1 MMRRL
6 RILTWHVHGNY
17 LWYLSQC
24 GHDFI
29 LPVKQDGS
37 PGYHGRGNSFPFGDN
52 VKEIP
57 AEAVPDQAFDCI
69 LYQHS
74 RHYLHDQ
81 YELLSDSQRRLP
93 RVYVEHDP
101 PLSHPTDTPHW
112 VQDPDVLVVHVTPF
126 NRLMWDNGNAP
137 TRVIDHG
144 VLVPESIRYSGELER
159 GIVIVNNLGRR
170 GRRLGPDV
178 YEQVKNDVPLDLVG
192 MNSQE
197 LGGLGEVLPMELA
210 AFECRYRFFF
220 NPIRYT
226 SLGLA
231 VCEAMML
238 GMPVI
243 GLATTEMATAVQNG
257 VSGFVD
263 TDVSRLMEHMQH
275 LLRDPAEA
283 RRLGK
288 AARAYAL
295 ERFNIQRFVR
305 DWEAT
310 FAEVV
315 GAPQHVPP
323 QAARRAGAVRPPM
336 TPLTSPAIP

>member
-1 MMRRL
+1 MRRL

-24 GHDFI
+24 DHDFI

-37 PGYHGRGNSFPFGDN
+37 PGYHGRGNSFPFGEN
-52 VKEIP
+52 VQEIP
-57 AEAVPDQAFDCI
+57 AEAVRDQAFDCI

-74 RHYLHDQ
+74 KHYLHDQ
-81 YELLSDSQRRLP
+81 HELLSEAQRRLP
-93 RVYVEHDP
+93 RIYVEHDP
-101 PLSHPTDTPHW
+101 PLAHPTDTRHW
-112 VQDPDVLVVHVTPF
+112 VDDPDVLVVHVTPF
-126 NRLMWDNGNAP
+126 NHLMWDNGKVT

-144 VLVPESIRYSGELER
+144 VLVPEGVQYTGELER
-159 GIVIVNNLGRR
+159 GIAVVNNPGRR

-178 YEQVKNDVPLDLVG
+178 YEQVNQQVPLDLVG
-192 MNSQE
+192 MNSLE

-238 GMPVI
+238 GMPVL

-263 TDVSRLMEHMQH
+263 TDVAKLIEHMRR
-275 LLRDPAEA
+275 LLVDPAEA
-283 RRLGK
+283 RRLGEG
-288 AARAYAL
+288 ARIYAL
-295 ERFNIQRFVR
+295 ERFNIRRFVR
-305 DWEAT
+305 DWEAA
-310 FAEVV
+310 FAEVA
-315 GAPQHVPP
+315 GTPSRP
-323 QAARRAGAVRPPM
+323 RRAGAVRPPM
-336 TPLTSPAIP
+336 TSPTAPAIS